1 VRQGDSRSTEPR
13 QSRPGQGSRG
23 LILQLLL
30 LTIFLSMCIPRSGT
44 KIRDIPVTL
53 PILLYLL
60 ILLLSFLRPYR
71 LVTLNVAGMSAGE
84 RLAISGALAFMIVS
98 FVAVAVGAI
107 RGAMIQDIL
116 VETASILGFV
126 PVFLLVIAYVR
137 DGGTLRKVVK
147 LMVVAVAIVSIY
159 GVCQR
164 LFGHYNTMIPG
175 ITIAYSDAMVPDA
188 FDLKNNLTAVGLK
201 VVSTFQNGNLFG
213 NFLALTLPLPA
224 LLFHRARGL
233 RKLLYLCLLALVMS
247 VLLLSLSRSAIVA
260 GIVSLG
266 ILCLILRR
274 AVGLWVIL
282 GVLVVIGGSLVY
294 VFQLTERLLT
304 LDLSLA
310 GRTVMWQDLAA
321 IYEDLTPARFIL
333 AAIFGLGMGATV
345 GPPALAC
352 RQTESSLL
360 VIGMKTGVIGILL
373 WTVSFFGIFIC
384 VLRWSTKARSL
395 EGQVGCA
402 LVAGLLGASLQLAI
416 DSVMMMPPT
425 AMNLWLVAGL
435 ALVSA
440 RIAREQ
446 LSDEVVS

>member
-1 VRQGDSRSTEPR
+1 
-13 QSRPGQGSRG
+13 
-23 LILQLLL
+23 
-30 LTIFLSMCIPRSGT
+30 MCIPRSGT
-44 KIRDIPVTL
+44 KIGDVPVTL

-60 ILLLSFLRPYR
+60 TLLLSFLYPGR
-71 LVTLNVAGMSAGE
+71 LVIWNVSGMSAGE
-84 RLAISGALAFMIVS
+84 QLAVGGALTFMIMS
-98 FVAVAVGAI
+98 SVAVAVGAI
-107 RGAMIQDIL
+107 RGATIQDML

-126 PVFLLVIAYVR
+126 PAFLLVIAYIT
-137 DGGTLRKVVK
+137 DGNTLRKVVK
-147 LMVVAVAIVSIY
+147 LMVSAVAIVSVY

-164 LFGHYNTMIPG
+164 VFGHYKTMIPG
-175 ITIAYSDAMVPDA
+175 VTIAYSDALVPDA

-213 NFLALTLPLPA
+213 NFLALALPLPA
-224 LLFHRARGL
+224 LLFHRAKGICR
-233 RKLLYLCLLALVMS
+233 LLYLCLLALVIS

-282 GVLVVIGGSLVY
+282 GLLVIIGGALVY
-294 VFQLTERLLT
+294 VLQLSERLLT

-321 IYEDLTPARFIL
+321 IYESLTPAKFVL
-333 AAIFGLGMGATV
+333 ATLLGIGMGATV

-360 VIGMKTGVIGILL
+360 VIGMKTGVIGIFL
-373 WTVSFFGIFIC
+373 WVMSFVGILVC
-384 VLRWSTKARSL
+384 VLRWSAKARSL

-402 LVAGLLGASLQLAI
+402 LVAGLLGASVQLAI

-440 RIAREQ
+440 RISREQ
-446 LSDEVVS
+446 LSDEIVL

>member
-1 VRQGDSRSTEPR
+1 
-13 QSRPGQGSRG
+13 
-23 LILQLLL
+23 
-30 LTIFLSMCIPRSGT
+30 
-44 KIRDIPVTL
+44 
-53 PILLYLL
+53 
-60 ILLLSFLRPYR
+60 
-71 LVTLNVAGMSAGE
+71 
-84 RLAISGALAFMIVS
+84 
-98 FVAVAVGAI
+98 
-107 RGAMIQDIL
+107 
-116 VETASILGFV
+116 
-126 PVFLLVIAYVR
+126 
-137 DGGTLRKVVK
+137 
-147 LMVVAVAIVSIY
+147 
-159 GVCQR
+159 QR
-164 LFGHYNTMIPG
+164 LFGHYKTMIPG

-201 VVSTFQNGNLFG
+201 VVSTFQNGNLLG

-224 LLFHRARGL
+224 LLFHRAIGI
-233 RKLLYLCLLALVMS
+233 RKILYLCVLALVMS

-266 ILCLILRR
+266 ILCLMLRR

-282 GVLVVIGGSLVY
+282 GMLVVIGGSLVY
-294 VFQLTERLLT
+294 VFQLNERLLT

-321 IYEDLTPARFIL
+321 IYEDLTPAYFIL

-373 WTVSFFGIFIC
+373 WTVCFFGIFIC